1 MLYMNLTNNLTKKSE
16 DNNKIFNKSRR
27 KKKNSLILPSHS
39 TNYLL
44 SNRPNTAKFIYDK
57 KSIIKPRINSA
68 FNSISITKKPTT
80 PTTVGSVL
88 SPAQSQIYKKLDI
101 NDKIEKIIKEES
113 KKIYFKQR
121 ITYGY
126 HLSVEELRSRFMNP
140 IPQNAYKRQL
150 ERRIKEKLK
159 LKAKSFFER
168 TKKEKSDDKLFYH
181 KIPNQFNN
189 LIKNQKLIR
198 NFTPFSK
205 GKEINYKNLVNDYL
219 EKAETINRKRTSII
233 REPIRE
239 YYKEKMGLDLDNIIQ
254 KTNSS
259 KMTNKRFKSEKKH
272 IRIRNINKLKE
283 KARVFDNIII
293 DELNSNLEKIKT
305 VENDTV
311 SRNKINYVALTN
323 KIFLTNLI
331 KQMKVIYIKDPPM
344 NVLRG
349 NTSKKIMDLKKEVSL
364 YDEFEALYN
373 KYNDDITFSRYNK
386 IKLTLP
392 KFIKTKFKNNLK
404 FDSYFGIPV

>member
-1 MLYMNLTNNLTKKSE
+1 MPLTNNLTKKSE
-16 DNNKIFNKSRR
+16 DNNKIFNKKRR
-27 KKKNSLILPSHS
+27 NKKNSLILPSHS

-57 KSIIKPRINSA
+57 KSIIKPRVNSA

-80 PTTVGSVL
+80 STTVRSVL

-140 IPQNAYKRQL
+140 IPQHAYKRQL
-150 ERRIKEKLK
+150 KRRIKEKIK

-168 TKKEKSDDKLFYH
+168 TKKEKSDDKLFYY
-181 KIPNQFNN
+181 KIPNQFTNP
-189 LIKNQKLIR
+189 IKNEKLIR

-205 GKEINYKNLVNDYL
+205 GKEINYKNLVNYYL
-219 EKAETINRKRTSII
+219 EKSDKINKKRNSIL

-239 YYKEKMGLDLDNIIQ
+239 FKEKIGLDLDNIIQ
-254 KTNSS
+254 RTNSS
-259 KMTNKRFKSEKKH
+259 KMTNKRFKNAKKQ
-272 IRIRNINKLKE
+272 IRIKNLNKLKE
-283 KARVFDNIII
+283 KSRVFDNIVI

-305 VENDTV
+305 VEDDIV

-323 KIFLTNLI
+323 KILLTNLI
-331 KQMKVIYIKDPPM
+331 KQMKIIYIKDPPM

-392 KFIKTKFKNNLK
+392 KFIKTKFKKNLK

>member
-44 SNRPNTAKFIYDK
+44 INRPNTAKFIYDK
-57 KSIIKPRINSA
+57 KSIIKPRVNSA

-150 ERRIKEKLK
+150 KRRIKEKLK
-159 LKAKSFFER
+159 LKAKNFFER

-219 EKAETINRKRTSII
+219 EKVAKINRKRSSIL

-239 YYKEKMGLDLDNIIQ
+239 YKEKMGLDLDNIIQ

-331 KQMKVIYIKDPPM
+331 KQMKIIYIKDPPM